1 MVNRGVSRGGS
12 IEAMLFTVRGIERE
26 AMFCQFDMAVVFLDP
41 GEAEDDGVSQGR
53 FVEGESF
60 HMISNFEGNGRK
72 FSDLSPLR
80 LAAIGQHKR
89 HRSSLRYSGKL
100 LGF

>member
-1 MVNRGVSRGGS
+1 
-12 IEAMLFTVRGIERE
+12 
-26 AMFCQFDMAVVFLDP
+26 MFCEFDMAVVFLDP
-41 GEAEDDGVSQGR
+41 GEAEDDGISQGR

-80 LAAIGQHKR
+80 LAAIGQRKG
-89 HRSSLRYSGKL
+89 HRSHLRYSGKL